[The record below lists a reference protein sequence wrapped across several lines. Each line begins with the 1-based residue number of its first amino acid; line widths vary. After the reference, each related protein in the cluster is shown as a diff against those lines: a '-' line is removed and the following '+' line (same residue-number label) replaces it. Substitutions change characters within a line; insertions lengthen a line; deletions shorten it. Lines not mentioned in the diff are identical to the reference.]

1 MVRPC
6 ELKVQSLRKQVTR
19 WRRQHLK
26 PVSKMRLKEL
36 ELQFDKFEDLLDYL
50 PDGSDVVRAP
60 VARKAIS
67 KYRRQH
73 HPPVGKMGRDDVV
86 VYMAKYG
93 ISPASGERLK
103 RDKCDVRVDDEVTL
117 RDTRRRRGIHKHD
130 AEIERGRKM
139 AAKHREGMDTGAW
152 PPKTSGRPADMD
164 AEIARLRKK
173 LSKRRVTPQPAKL
186 SKGKLKNKARKPF
199 TTFEV
204 TPDFEQRAAA
214 LDAADSSLAW

>member
-6 ELKVQSLRKQVTR
+6 ELKVQSLRKQVTK

-36 ELQFDKFEDLLDYL
+36 ELQFDMFEDLLDYL
-50 PDGSDVVRAP
+50 PDSGGDVVRAP

-103 RDKCDVRVDDEVTL
+103 RDKCVVRVDDEVTL

-139 AAKHREGMDTGAW
+139 AAKHREGMDSGAW
-152 PPKTSGRPADMD
+152 PPRSKGRPADIGADIERM
-164 AEIARLRKK
+164 RKK
-173 LSKRRVTPQPAKL
+173 LDKRRVTPQPAKL
-186 SKGKLKNKARKPF
+186 SKTRKKKGRKPF
-199 TTFEV
+199 TPFEV

-214 LDAADSSLAW
+214 LDAADSSMAW